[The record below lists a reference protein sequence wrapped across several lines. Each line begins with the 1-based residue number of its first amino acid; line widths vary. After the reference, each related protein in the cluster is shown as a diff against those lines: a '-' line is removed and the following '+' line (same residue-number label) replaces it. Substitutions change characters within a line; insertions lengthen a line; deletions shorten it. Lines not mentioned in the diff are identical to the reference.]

1 MSSGQLA
8 QLLPLVLI
16 IGVFW
21 LFILRPARKRQRDA
35 MALQRGLEVGSRV
48 MLTSGV
54 YGTVLAIEDDTLQL
68 EVATGVALTVDR
80 HAVARVVATDT
91 AAGGDDP
98 TEPPARTH
106 DEDV

>member
-54 YGTVLAIEDDTLQL
+54 YGTVLAVEDDTLRL
-68 EVATGVALTVDR
+68 EVAAGVALTVDR
-80 HAVARVVATDT
+80 HAVARVVLTD
-91 AAGGDDP
+91 GGGSS
-98 TEPPARTH
+98 EPPARTH